1 MICQKSF
8 RFWSYL
14 FPDRLS
20 NEFYMW
26 RLFNT
31 IVNHHNSIQNISI
44 PNIDQFCISITL
56 RFNLDCLKGLFYTLM
71 LKQWWK
77 YLFYLSIENE
87 LRLLLIFTMFKR
99 WKPVGLESTYVNPF
113 NLNLRVCGLFFY
125 VCAYVFVHPSLCD

>member
-1 MICQKSF
+1 MICQRSF

-20 NEFYMW
+20 NEFYIW

-56 RFNLDCLKGLFYTLM
+56 RFNLDWLKGLFYTLM

-87 LRLLLIFTMFKR
+87 LRLLLIFTVFKR

-113 NLNLRVCGLFFY
+113 NLNLRVCALFFY